1 MKQLIV
7 NADDFNLTRGV
18 SRGIL
23 EAHTRGIVTSTTVMI
38 NFPPDEALFAGLTRS
53 SLGVG
58 LHVNLTL
65 GRPVTPA
72 AELPSLVDAE
82 ARFFRDPQRVATQA
96 RPAEVE
102 REIAAQ
108 YAAFVKRFG
117 APPTHLDSHH
127 HCAFHP
133 RLREVFFGFAR
144 SVNLPVRSTD
154 AATREEARRKGLKT
168 PDGFFGES
176 GPEPYW
182 TEARALEMIN
192 HLPDGVSE
200 FMCHPG
206 YFNEALAYS
215 RYGRQRE
222 AELEGLTAPAVQ
234 EAVRASGVV
243 LCHFGALR

>member
-23 EAHTRGIVTSTTVMI
+23 EAHARGIVTSTTVMI
-38 NFPPDEALFAGLTRS
+38 NLPPDEALFAELARS
-53 SLGVG
+53 TLGIG

-65 GRPVTPA
+65 GRPVTSA

-82 ARFFRDPQRVATQA
+82 GKFFRDPQRVAMQA
-96 RPAEVE
+96 KPEEAEC
-102 REIAAQ
+102 EIAAQ
-108 YAAFVKRFG
+108 YDAFVKRFG
-117 APPTHLDSHH
+117 TPPTHLDSHH
-127 HCAFHP
+127 HCAFYP
-133 RLREVFFGFAR
+133 QLREVFLSFAR
-144 SVNLPVRSTD
+144 AVKLAIRSAD
-154 AATREEARRKGLKT
+154 AAIREEARRKGLKT
-168 PDGFFGES
+168 PDRFFGES

-182 TEARALEMIN
+182 TEARAVEMLN

-206 YFNEALAYS
+206 YFDETLAYS
-215 RYGRQRE
+215 RYGQQRE
-222 AELEGLTAPAVQ
+222 VELGGLTAPAVR
-234 EAVRASGVV
+234 EAIRASGVT